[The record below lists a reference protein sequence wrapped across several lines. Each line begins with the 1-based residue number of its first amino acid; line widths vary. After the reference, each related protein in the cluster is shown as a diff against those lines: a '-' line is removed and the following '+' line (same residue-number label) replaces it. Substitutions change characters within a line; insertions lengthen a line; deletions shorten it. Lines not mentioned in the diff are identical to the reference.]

1 MELCDVCNR
10 RGVYLNMGWIEMK
23 KYLLIS
29 LLISLVIWS
38 SSSNGTH
45 KTLMAAEPQ
54 STATYVSAQP
64 LAGRKVRISISAKEK
79 SLYIA
84 NCNEQITVALFK
96 NGSNI
101 PVWGGAS
108 DACLSQSIIVPAK
121 STLSFIIN
129 TADGSPDLDIG
140 KQYKAQIYDVHRGLD
155 IKSPKI
161 PYQLVTSHEFKLV
174 P

>member
-1 MELCDVCNR
+1 
-10 RGVYLNMGWIEMK
+10 MK
-23 KYLLIS
+23 KYLLIF
-29 LLISLVIWS
+29 LLISLAIWS
-38 SSSNGTH
+38 NSSNGLQQMPMG
-45 KTLMAAEPQ
+45 KESQ

-64 LAGRKVRISISAKEK
+64 LAGRKVKISISAKEK

-108 DACLSQSIIVPAK
+108 EACLSQSIIVPAR
-121 STLSFIIN
+121 STLSFIVN
-129 TADGSPDLDIG
+129 TAESAPDLDTG
-140 KQYKAQIYDVHRGLD
+140 KQYKAQIYDVLSGLD
-155 IKSPKI
+155 FKSPKV
-161 PYQLVTSHEFKLV
+161 PYQLVTSREFKLI

>member
-1 MELCDVCNR
+1 
-10 RGVYLNMGWIEMK
+10 MK
-23 KYLLIS
+23 KYFLICLLMS
-29 LLISLVIWS
+29 LAIWS
-38 SSSNGTH
+38 SSSNGTQQRF
-45 KTLMAAEPQ
+45 MGAEPQ

-84 NCNEQITVALFK
+84 NCNEQITVALLK

-108 DACLSQSIIVPAK
+108 DACLSQSIIVPAR
-121 STLSFIIN
+121 STLSFIVN
-129 TADGSPDLDIG
+129 TADGSPDLDTG

-155 IKSPKI
+155 VKSPKV
-161 PYQLVTSHEFKLV
+161 PYQLVTSGEFKLIR
-174 P
+174 